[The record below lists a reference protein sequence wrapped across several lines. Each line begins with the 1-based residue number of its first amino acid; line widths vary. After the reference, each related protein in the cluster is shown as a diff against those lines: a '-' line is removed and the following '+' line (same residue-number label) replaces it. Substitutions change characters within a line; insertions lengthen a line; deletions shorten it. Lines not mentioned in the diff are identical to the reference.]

1 MAPAG
6 ASATPA
12 CALSRSRRLGR
23 AEGHEL
29 LSGKRRHASLV
40 LIVQAWSIWPL
51 GEGVV
56 HALALI
62 SVACSNAQHLQLA
75 APCHD
80 TQAAAQLVAVETAA
94 ARVEDVDVG
103 WLPLCPLEMTL
114 LAQLSVQRVGAGEA
128 ELAMGQHRHVAAHCA
143 QGLVHRGSIDG
154 RRRTT
159 FDGH

>member
-6 ASATPA
+6 ANGTPA

-23 AEGHEL
+23 AERPEL

-62 SVACSNAQHLQLA
+62 NDACGNAQHLQLA

-80 TQAAAQLVAVETAA
+80 TQAAAQLVAIETWSA
-94 ARVEDVDVG
+94 
-103 WLPLCPLEMTL
+103 
-114 LAQLSVQRVGAGEA
+114 S
-128 ELAMGQHRHVAAHCA
+128 H
-143 QGLVHRGSIDG
+143 
-154 RRRTT
+154 
-159 FDGH
+159 